1 MVGQGECAG
10 FTFFGGCCGELLRG
24 GTRGRPRAA
33 SRRPRHGC
41 TTNARQ
47 TDSLFSLARSLGVKQ
62 STFFFLN
69 FKYLTTR
76 DFYSQGSETL
86 HFKCRGE
93 EMEIS
98 VAEKFQHFPE
108 LVECSWLYRAHGRRR
123 SSTKQKKKTRRW
135 RGFLRLGGRPWPAAE
150 RGFRLHTRGP
160 AAGLKPSPPR
170 RAASR
175 LGAPLL
181 TFEEAK
187 PPNTLSVPTGRWCSF
202 WHSGSWSRRSRGW

>member
-33 SRRPRHGC
+33 SRRPRHRRVH
-41 TTNARQ
+41 NEQ
-47 TDSLFSLARSLGVKQ
+47 SLLSLSLSLFLARGKAL
-62 STFFFLN
+62 FFFLN

-123 SSTKQKKKTRRW
+123 SSTKQKRGNGGGSSDWVGGHGRRQS
-135 RGFLRLGGRPWPAAE
+135 GSSAFFTPEGLPPGSYLRLLVA
-150 RGFRLHTRGP
+150 
-160 AAGLKPSPPR
+160 PR
-170 RAASR
+170 RA
-175 LGAPLL
+175 
-181 TFEEAK
+181 
-187 PPNTLSVPTGRWCSF
+187 SV
-202 WHSGSWSRRSRGW
+202 RRF

>member
-123 SSTKQKKKTRRW
+123 SSTKQKKKRDDGGVSSDWVGGHGRRQS
-135 RGFLRLGGRPWPAAE
+135 GGSAFTPEGLPPGSNLRLLVA
-150 RGFRLHTRGP
+150 
-160 AAGLKPSPPR
+160 PR
-170 RAASR
+170 RA
-175 LGAPLL
+175 
-181 TFEEAK
+181 
-187 PPNTLSVPTGRWCSF
+187 SV
-202 WHSGSWSRRSRGW
+202 RRF

>member
-123 SSTKQKKKTRRW
+123 SSTKQKKKKRDDGGVSSDWVGGHGRRQS
-135 RGFLRLGGRPWPAAE
+135 GGSAFTPEGLPPGSNLRLLVA
-150 RGFRLHTRGP
+150 
-160 AAGLKPSPPR
+160 PR
-170 RAASR
+170 RA
-175 LGAPLL
+175 
-181 TFEEAK
+181 
-187 PPNTLSVPTGRWCSF
+187 SV
-202 WHSGSWSRRSRGW
+202 RRF